1 MSYVML
7 IKYELN
13 PVVNR
18 GYAITSAQM
27 KMAELDAIK
36 KIIVTWRVRWMCRE
50 QHSESETWEDVDGLA
65 SRRCISET
73 RDAFGRQFPPISLFK
88 SRELEYPHVPDSAQ
102 QHLLCSPPTEESRFF
117 ARSTDC
123 SFILHLESGQL
134 ESHWAAGTIL
144 IRINHN
150 MEKVRS
156 AKKML
161 ACGVSWLSLRQW
173 CQLPSRV
180 EQSINL

>member
-7 IKYELN
+7 IKDELN
-13 PVVNR
+13 PAVNQ
-18 GYAITSAQM
+18 GNAITSAQM
-27 KMAELDAIK
+27 KMAELEAIK

-144 IRINHN
+144 IRIITIWRRWDHR
-150 MEKVRS
+150 KR
-156 AKKML
+156 
-161 ACGVSWLSLRQW
+161 C
-173 CQLPSRV
+173 SRV
-180 EQSINL
+180 ACHGCHSDSDVNCQAEWSNI